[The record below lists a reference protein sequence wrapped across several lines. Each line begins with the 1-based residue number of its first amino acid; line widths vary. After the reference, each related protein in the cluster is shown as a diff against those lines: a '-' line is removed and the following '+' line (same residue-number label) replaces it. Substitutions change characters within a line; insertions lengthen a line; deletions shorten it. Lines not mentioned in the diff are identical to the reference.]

1 MRKIMRVASNV
12 YESVQENEI
21 AEDLSTIPGGCE
33 LSVDIEVVV
42 KIIIRIAKFELGG
55 RLEEL
60 GC

>member
-1 MRKIMRVASNV
+1 MPVASNV

-21 AEDLSTIPGGCE
+21 AEDLSPIPGGCE